1 MIMIMNNLC
10 LTVEELQE
18 ITGRVKYS
26 AQARRLRQHG
36 FTFKLRADGMP
47 LVSRNHFE
55 AVMCGEGR
63 PTKYP
68 DVQPDFSIF
77 Q

>member
-1 MIMIMNNLC
+1 MSTIC
-10 LTVEELQE
+10 LSVEELQDV
-18 ITGRVKYS
+18 TGRVKAS
-26 AQARRLRQHG
+26 AQARWLRHHG

-55 AVMCGEGR
+55 AIMSGLGR
-63 PTKYP
+63 PTKTP

>member
-1 MIMIMNNLC
+1 MMIMNTIC
-10 LTVEELQE
+10 LTIAELQE
-18 ITGRVKYS
+18 ITGRVKAS
-26 AQARRLRQHG
+26 AQARWLRQHG

-63 PTKYP
+63 PTKSP